1 MHLLFTSAFRRK
13 EDDMRYIA
21 TTVAALSVLT
31 TAVVIAPARADNEI
45 IVGMAVAQT
54 GFMNAYDDNPTKMA
68 QIFID
73 DINAKGGLL
82 GRKLKAVI
90 ADTKTDRA
98 EAAKVSQD
106 LLRQG
111 ADIILAVCDY
121 DFAAPAML
129 QAQKAGKI
137 SISLCAGDPKAG
149 VLGIG
154 SFAFSAGTA
163 SQVSGATMAEW
174 AYEKKGWHSIYVL
187 LDDTLEYTKSMCAGF
202 DWMYNK
208 KGGKVPERD
217 TFKNGDA
224 SIAAQI
230 TRIRTAMAA
239 QKIDALMVCSYVPGA
254 GSAIRQIRAA
264 GIDLPILTGDGLD
277 GTYWLGAV
285 PNLSNLYVV
294 TLASVYGDDPRPD
307 VVALTERYK
316 AKFGD
321 GPVTQFAYPIYA
333 ALQLW
338 AKAVTQANSLDA
350 AKVVPIMNSYHDQ
363 DTIIGVRTY
372 TDKLHTQNSVPYL
385 IAEVENGKGS
395 IVDKWTISTPV
406 PLTVLYR
413 TGKE

>member
-1 MHLLFTSAFRRK
+1 MRRTAASLAG
-13 EDDMRYIA
+13 MAIF
-21 TTVAALSVLT
+21 VAALGSVPT
-31 TAVVIAPARADNEI
+31 ARADNDI
-45 IVGMAVAQT
+45 IIGMAVAQT
-54 GFMNAYDDNPTKMA
+54 GFMSAYDDNPTKMA
-68 QIFID
+68 QVFID
-73 DINAKGGLL
+73 DINAKGGVL
-82 GRKLKAVI
+82 GRHLKAII

-98 EAAKVSQD
+98 EAAKVTQD

-111 ADIILAVCDY
+111 ADLILAVCDY
-121 DFAAPAML
+121 DFGAPAML
-129 QAQKAGKI
+129 QAQKAGKV

-149 VLGIG
+149 VLGVG

-174 AYEKKGWHSIYVL
+174 AYEKRGMKAAYML
-187 LDDTLEYTKSMCAGF
+187 TDDTLEYTKSMCAGF
-202 DWMYNK
+202 DWMYKK
-208 KGGKVPERD
+208 KGGSIVEHD

-230 TRIRTAMAA
+230 TRLRNAIST
-239 QKIDALMVCSYVPGA
+239 QKIDALVVCTYVPGG

-277 GTYWLGAV
+277 GTYWLSAV
-285 PNLSNLYVV
+285 PNLSNFFVA

-307 VVALTERYK
+307 VAALTQRYK

-321 GPVTQFAYPIYA
+321 TPATQFAYPIYA

-338 AKAVTQANSLDA
+338 VKAVTKADSLDA
-350 AKVVPIMNSYHDQ
+350 AKVVAIMNTYQ
-363 DTIIGVRTY
+363 NEETIIGARTF

-385 IAEVENGKGS
+385 IAEVENGKGT

-406 PLTVLYR
+406 PLDVLYR
-413 TGKE
+413 TAKQ